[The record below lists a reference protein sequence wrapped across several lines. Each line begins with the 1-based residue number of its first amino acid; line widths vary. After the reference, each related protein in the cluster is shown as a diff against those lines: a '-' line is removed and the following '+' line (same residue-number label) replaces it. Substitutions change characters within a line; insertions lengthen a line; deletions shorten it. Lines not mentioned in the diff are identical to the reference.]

1 MAASDL
7 PLCRS
12 GCTEAGLPVASDRA
26 RHGAEALRSG
36 GLIPLAQERAER
48 EGVTLAPMLR
58 GRDAF
63 LDAARHSA
71 AYDLRQLF
79 LRHPYSSSSIG
90 AGQ

>member
-1 MAASDL
+1 M
-7 PLCRS
+7 
-12 GCTEAGLPVASDRA
+12 
-26 RHGAEALRSG
+26 
-36 GLIPLAQERAER
+36 
-48 EGVTLAPMLR
+48 TLALMLR

-71 AYDLRQLF
+71 AYDPWRLF